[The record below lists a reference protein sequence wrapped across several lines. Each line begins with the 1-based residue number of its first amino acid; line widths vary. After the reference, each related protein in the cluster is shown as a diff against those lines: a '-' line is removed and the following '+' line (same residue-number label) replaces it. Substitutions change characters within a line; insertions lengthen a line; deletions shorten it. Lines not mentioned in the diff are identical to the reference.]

1 MILTQL
7 LGENAIG
14 IGALQELNAKT
25 NIAQELQSALSGNL
39 KKKTAK
45 VKGSQKGERE
55 RECRNAPSSHR

>member
-25 NIAQELQSALSGNL
+25 NVAQELQSALSGDL
-39 KKKTAK
+39 
-45 VKGSQKGERE
+45 R
-55 RECRNAPSSHR
+55 